1 MTRGLYSI
9 GKAGL
14 EKHLELPDAVAVE
27 QMVFVEEQV
36 RGGRVNAL
44 RLFRSR
50 FFFGLLFSVASAH
63 ICGFLKVTWETC
75 KTTPLPCFS
84 LVLAY
89 TETRKCAKS

>member
-1 MTRGLYSI
+1 MILDSWTVYSI

-14 EKHLELPDAVAVE
+14 EKHLELPAAVAVE

-50 FFFGLLFSVASAH
+50 FSFSVYCFCGKRAH
-63 ICGFLKVTWETC
+63 LWLT
-75 KTTPLPCFS
+75 
-84 LVLAY
+84 
-89 TETRKCAKS
+89 